1 MTTIELNKPLK
12 RGEKTIKSL
21 EIREPSAGE
30 LRGIKLLDVAQMD
43 ASAYAELLPRI
54 STPAIT
60 AQEFNQMAMSD
71 LMQVMTT
78 VAGMFEGK
86 PSENA

>member
-1 MTTIELNKPLK
+1 MTTIKLNKPLK
-12 RGEKTIKSL
+12 RGDKTIKSL
-21 EIREPSAGE
+21 EIREPTAGE

-54 STPAIT
+54 STPAVT
-60 AQEFNQMAMSD
+60 VGEFNQMAMAD

-86 PSENA
+86 PSDER